1 MSNIQLDEDRIADF
15 LARCGPST
23 RIYLGCDSERILV
36 NNTWYADY
44 VLAIVVHID
53 GQHGCKIFGE
63 VHRERDFDQRAD
75 RPSMRLMNEVYKVAE
90 LYGRVKDLIEP
101 FDHEVHLDI
110 SEDQMN
116 GSSCVVNQ
124 AIGYI
129 IGVCQLTPMIKP
141 NAFAASCAA
150 DRFKSLKVYK
160 LAS

>member
-1 MSNIQLDEDRIADF
+1 MSDIRLNEDKLKAF
-15 LARCGPST
+15 LTGCGPGT
-23 RIYLGCDSERILV
+23 KVYLGCDSERVIL

-44 VLAIVVHID
+44 TLCIVIHIN
-53 GQHGCKIFGE
+53 GRHGCKIFGE

-90 LYGRVKDLIEP
+90 LYERIKDLVAP
-101 FDHEVHLDI
+101 FQPEVHLDI
-110 SEDQMN
+110 SADEMN

-141 NAFAASCAA
+141 RAFAASAAA
-150 DRFKSLKVYK
+150 DRFKSLKV
-160 LAS
+160 A